1 MQNENVRIALIGSG
15 NVFFKDEGI
24 GLYAVKYLKENYQF
38 TPEVELVDGGV
49 LGFKLMPILQE
60 YSDVVIIN
68 TASESEQAGAI
79 QIKSS
84 DEFLEGE
91 QIKKTANEV
100 EIAEMLQICS
110 LTEVMATTTIISMV
124 PEDIVS
130 VDVGLSHSVLAQF
143 DTLIATILSHLS
155 SLNVCFEKKAKPCD
169 LATILH
175 TFANPSV
182 EHQRG
187 F

>member
-1 MQNENVRIALIGSG
+1 MDELRVALIGSG

-38 TPEVELVDGGV
+38 TPSIELVDGGV
-49 LGFKLMPILQE
+49 LGFKLMPMLQE
-60 YSDVVIIN
+60 YSDVFIIN
-68 TASESEQAGAI
+68 TSSGTQQAGLI
-79 QIKSS
+79 QVKSS
-84 DEFLEGE
+84 EEFLDGE
-91 QIKKTANEV
+91 LIKKTANEV

-110 LTEVMATTTIISMV
+110 LAQKVAKTTIISIE

-130 VDVGLSHSVLAQF
+130 VDVGLTPAITQQF
-143 DTLIATILSHLS
+143 EPFLQTIVSHLQATGIQ
-155 SLNVCFEKKAKPCD
+155 CEKQEEVCD
-169 LATILH
+169 LATILQ
-175 TFANPSV
+175 TFANPSI